1 MKWLFLLVAA
11 LLLSACNLNSRAVE
25 QQSLSTIVAQ
35 TVITPTVATLEGR
48 DEAATP
54 FPTEEANDEA
64 QSVEASNGVEAPA
77 GSIGSSGGV
86 VTGSGGVTGGGG
98 WRPVC
103 TPRYD
108 WYLYVVRPG
117 DTLNR
122 IAARA
127 GTTANVLAAANC
139 LANPNLIAVGQQLR
153 VPYYLPPVTQP
164 PPITPPPNVY
174 YVGAV
179 DVSPIVRA
187 DSEGLL
193 LTPGTY
199 VTLRW
204 GVNLPNVTRVEFYIV
219 PPGSG
224 YPNLIGTDT
233 YIWDG
238 IAATWLVPS
247 IRGNVYAVGYNGNT
261 IVARTARDTAIYTAP
276 PDPGNITSTR
286 ISITPSYL
294 APDGITRLNVGATIT
309 VRWEASFPSSVSYV
323 EFTIEETSS
332 ESPTR
337 DFLRAVS
344 TDNTLYDGAT
354 MTWTV
359 PRPFT
364 GTVRALA
371 YFANGTVQGSDIVNV
386 IAG

>member
-1 MKWLFLLVAA
+1 MKWLFLLIAA

-25 QQSLSTIVAQ
+25 QQTLSTIAAQ
-35 TVITPTVATLEGR
+35 TVITPTVAVQEGR
-48 DEAATP
+48 DEVETP
-54 FPTEEANDEA
+54 VPTEEADE
-64 QSVEASNGVEAPA
+64 SEAL
-77 GSIGSSGGV
+77 SIESSGGV
-86 VTGSGGVTGGGG
+86 ESPTDSISSSGGAVTTSGGGG

-103 TPRYD
+103 TPRND
-108 WYLYVVRPG
+108 WQIYIVRPG

-127 GTTANVLAAANC
+127 GTTAAVLAAANC
-139 LANPNLIAVGQQLR
+139 LTNPNLIAVGQRLR

-164 PPITPPPNVY
+164 PPITPQPSVQY
-174 YVGAV
+174 IGAV
-179 DVSPIVRA
+179 EVSPFVRV
-187 DSEGLL
+187 DIEGFL
-193 LTPGTY
+193 LTPGSY

-204 GVNLPNVTRVEFYIV
+204 PVSLSNVSRVEFYIV

-224 YPNLIGTDT
+224 YPTLIATDT
-233 YIWDG
+233 YLWDG
-238 IAATWLVPS
+238 IAASWLVPS
-247 IRGNVYAVGYNGNT
+247 IRGNIYAVGYNGYT
-261 IVARTARDTAIYTAP
+261 VVARTARDAAIYTTP
-276 PDPGNITSTR
+276 PDPGHITSTR
-286 ISITPSYL
+286 ISINPSYL

-323 EFTIEETSS
+323 EFTVEETSS
-332 ESPTR
+332 DSPTR

-354 MTWTV
+354 MTWTI
-359 PRPFT
+359 PRAFT

-371 YFANGTVQGSDIVNV
+371 YFNNGSVQGSDIVNV